1 MGADDAWS
9 AEIKRLPF
17 TPDPL
22 ALDDDLA
29 ERLLDGDL
37 RPDQAPPGYAEV
49 AALLAAAVAAPSPA
63 ELAGQEAALAELRA
77 ATRARRALPRATG
90 RPGRRRR
97 VGLLVAVAVCG
108 LSTTGI
114 AAAATGTL
122 PDPIR
127 NAARRILATV
137 DDATSMPSTTPG
149 RQPAP
154 GTGDGAAVGATSEGQ
169 GPRPAGVPEATAGT
183 GAVNDGPCRA
193 SKVGKGPDRSKKPNA
208 GTSQAPVEAAGDAD
222 NVTSECQKSRPD
234 GTGGNGQGEACPVR
248 RPWAWTGRRAAPG
261 RGEQARAGT
270 GGTTS
275 ERRWRQP
282 GEGEADRDK
291 AGQGL
296 VLDEPMTGTVR
307 PGGTGT

>member
-1 MGADDAWS
+1 MAADDAWS

-22 ALDDDLA
+22 ALDDDVA

-63 ELAGQEAALAELRA
+63 ERAGQEAALAELRA
-77 ATRARRALPRATG
+77 ATRVRRALPRATG

-127 NAARRILATV
+127 NAARRVLATV

-169 GPRPAGVPEATAGT
+169 GPRPAGVPEATVGP

-222 NVTSECQKSRPD
+222 NVTSQCRKSQPD
-234 GTGGNGQGEACPVR
+234 GTGGNGQGKHVPSDGHGRGQGGEPPPDAGSKSGQGRAGPPPNGGGGSPEKG
-248 RPWAWTGRRAAPG
+248 RPIETRPG
-261 RGEQARAGT
+261 RA
-270 GGTTS
+270 
-275 ERRWRQP
+275 
-282 GEGEADRDK
+282 
-291 AGQGL
+291 
-296 VLDEPMTGTVR
+296 
-307 PGGTGT
+307 

>member
-17 TPDPL
+17 TPDPDPL

-37 RPDQAPPGYAEV
+37 RPDQAPAGYAEV

-77 ATRARRALPRATG
+77 VTRARRAIPWGSG

-122 PDPIR
+122 PDPSVTLHGASSR
-127 NAARRILATV
+127 PWTTRHPCHRPRLVDSRSRVPAT
-137 DDATSMPSTTPG
+137 
-149 RQPAP
+149 
-154 GTGDGAAVGATSEGQ
+154 
-169 GPRPAGVPEATAGT
+169 GPLSGRPAKARV
-183 GAVNDGPCRA
+183 
-193 SKVGKGPDRSKKPNA
+193 
-208 GTSQAPVEAAGDAD
+208 Q
-222 NVTSECQKSRPD
+222 
-234 GTGGNGQGEACPVR
+234 
-248 RPWAWTGRRAAPG
+248 GRREYRKRPRERARSTMTRAEPP
-261 RGEQARAGT
+261 RSARARIRAR
-270 GGTTS
+270 S
-275 ERRWRQP
+275 
-282 GEGEADRDK
+282 
-291 AGQGL
+291 
-296 VLDEPMTGTVR
+296 
-307 PGGTGT
+307 

>member
-1 MGADDAWS
+1 MAADDAWS

-22 ALDDDLA
+22 ALDDDVA

-63 ELAGQEAALAELRA
+63 ERAGQEAALAELRA
-77 ATRARRALPRATG
+77 ATQVRRALPRATG

-127 NAARRILATV
+127 NAARRIVATV

-149 RQPAP
+149 RQPTP

-169 GPRPAGVPEATAGT
+169 GPRPAGEPGAAGM

-193 SKVGKGPDRSKKPNA
+193 SKAGKGPDRSKKPNA

-222 NVTSECQKSRPD
+222 NVTSECRKSRPD
-234 GTGGNGQGEACPVR
+234 GTGGNGQEKHPPSDGY
-248 RPWAWTGRRAAPG
+248 G
-261 RGEQARAGT
+261 RGQGGEPPLDAG
-270 GGTTS
+270 S
-275 ERRWRQP
+275 KP
-282 GEGEADRDK
+282 
-291 AGQGL
+291 GQGHAGPPPNSGSGSP
-296 VLDEPMTGTVR
+296 EMGR
-307 PGGTGT
+307 PIETRPRRT